1 MTRMPHQLCLLTLA
15 LGLSLAGTL
24 AHAEKADRNQPMNVV
39 ADTLKYDD
47 LKQVSIFTGH
57 VILTKGSLI
66 IRAEKVEVRQDPQG
80 YQYGTAS
87 TPKGQRAFFRQKRDK
102 PDEWIEGEAEVLI
115 YDGKADKVQFNTNA
129 VIRRYQGTTL
139 LDESTGHSA
148 TYDNN
153 ADQFN
158 VDGGKSSS
166 STGAPV
172 QRVRTILAPRNQTDS
187 GSAPEP
193 INTLKPSPSLTGK
206 GQ

>member
-1 MTRMPHQLCLLTLA
+1 MHCQHPRLRLLTLT
-15 LGLSLAGTL
+15 LGLLVAGTQAL
-24 AHAEKADRNQPMNVV
+24 AEKADRNQPMNVV

-47 LKQVSIFTGH
+47 LKQISVFTGH

-66 IRAEKVEVRQDPQG
+66 IRAERVEVRQDPQG
-80 YQYGTAS
+80 YQYGTA
-87 TPKGQRAFFRQKRDK
+87 TATKGQRAFFRQKRDK

-129 VIRRYQGTTL
+129 VIRRFQGTSL
-139 LDESTGHSA
+139 LDESTGHTA

-158 VDGGKSSS
+158 VDGGKSS
-166 STGAPV
+166 GAGAAA
-172 QRVRTILAPRNQTDS
+172 QRVRTILAPRNPPE
-187 GSAPEP
+187 AAPVPEP
-193 INTLKPSPSLTGK
+193 VTPLKPSPSLTGK